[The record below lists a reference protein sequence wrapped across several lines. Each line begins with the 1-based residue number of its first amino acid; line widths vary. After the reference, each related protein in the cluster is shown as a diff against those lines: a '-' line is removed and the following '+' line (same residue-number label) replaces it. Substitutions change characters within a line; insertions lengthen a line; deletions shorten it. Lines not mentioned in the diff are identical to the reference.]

1 MAESGFVDT
10 FHAILSMYSCF
21 VIKSESYIWLLL
33 LQCTSTEEVKVMFNS
48 IPCTVTKGE
57 KVILKWHFPMYF

>member
-10 FHAILSMYSCF
+10 LHAILSMYSCF
-21 VIKSESYIWLLL
+21 VIKSESYVWLLL
-33 LQCTSTEEVKVMFNS
+33 LQCTTTKEVKVMFNS

-57 KVILKWHFPMYF
+57 KVILKWQFSVCF